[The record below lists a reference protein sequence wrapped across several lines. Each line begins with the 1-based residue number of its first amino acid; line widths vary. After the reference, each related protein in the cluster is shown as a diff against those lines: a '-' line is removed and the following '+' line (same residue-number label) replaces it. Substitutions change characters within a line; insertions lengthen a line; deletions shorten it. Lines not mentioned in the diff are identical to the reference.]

1 MERFTIGPMCV
12 TKDDFKKELE
22 KNGLKYGYIARL
34 YDKFEQDGMTIF
46 RILIGGI
53 PYTVVTDDESCYPEI
68 QEETEKKAEPYSFE
82 WLVDTVYD
90 AELAGPVSYEVL
102 LRQLQRYIQIQKAI
116 HNDEKKEQESCPY
129 CHKEKGSL
137 TPRFFECNYD
147 RANAWIE
154 LDDKVITF
162 DNADGDFTN
171 GEFKI
176 DYCPK
181 CGRKLEVKS

>member
-1 MERFTIGPMCV
+1 MAI
-12 TKDDFKKELE
+12 L
-22 KNGLKYGYIARL
+22 YINYNEAHESVIQQTANR
-34 YDKFEQDGMTIF
+34 KVEQQKQLMRDGF
-46 RILIGGI
+46 N
-53 PYTVVTDDESCYPEI
+53 
-68 QEETEKKAEPYSFE
+68 
-82 WLVDTVYD
+82 
-90 AELAGPVSYEVL
+90 PVSPKIPQTEE
-102 LRQLQRYIQIQKAI
+102 QK
-116 HNDEKKEQESCPY
+116 NCPY

-181 CGRKLEVKS
+181 CGRKLEE